1 MLTDD
6 DMAKIGGVP
15 EPSGD
20 EARRFLSPGAS
31 VPMSDFDRVIER
43 RGTHATKWDLM
54 AKLSGITAEDAIP
67 MWVAD
72 MDFAA
77 PSGVTEALTAIIGRG
92 VHGYYADTGSWAA
105 ALADWLARR
114 HGLSIDPAWV
124 SQTPGVVAGLGLI
137 LQAVSEPGD
146 DVVVFP
152 PVYHAFR
159 RIILANDRRILDA
172 QLVERQGRYVMDLD
186 ALHAA
191 LTPRTRVVFF
201 CSPHNPGGTVWSAEE
216 IRALAAFC
224 SEHDLILVSDEIH
237 CDLVLDRA
245 RHTPTIIA
253 APDIAD
259 RLITCIAAT
268 KTFNLAGAHVGA
280 CVTSNVSLKRRIDA
294 RIAAS
299 GLGSYNSFGMVA
311 TEAAWRTGDGWL
323 DQLLPYLKGNRDLF
337 DPRIEAAA
345 PGARSMRLDATYLA
359 WVNFSGTGLKAD
371 DVAARVSGRA
381 RIFASPGPQFGPGGE
396 TWLRFNFATP
406 RPILAEALDRL
417 DDAFRDLR
425 A

>member
-1 MLTDD
+1 M
-6 DMAKIGGVP
+6 V
-15 EPSGD
+15 
-20 EARRFLSPGAS
+20 
-31 VPMSDFDRVIER
+31 DFDRVIER
-43 RGTHATKWDLM
+43 RGTHASKWDMM
-54 AKLSGITAEDAIP
+54 AKLSGITADDAIP

-77 PSGVTEALTAIIGRG
+77 PPGVTQALAASVERG

-114 HGLSIDPAWV
+114 HGVSIKPEWV
-124 SQTPGVVAGLGLI
+124 SPTPGVVSGLGLI
-137 LQAVSEPGD
+137 LQAVSVSGD
-146 DVVVFP
+146 EVVVFP
-152 PVYHAFR
+152 PAYHAFR
-159 RIILANDRRILDA
+159 KIILANERRILDA

-186 ALHAA
+186 ALRQM
-191 LTPRTRVVFF
+191 LTPRTKVVFF

-216 IRALAAFC
+216 IRALASFC
-224 SEHDLILVSDEIH
+224 AEHDLILVSDEIH
-237 CDLVLDRA
+237 CDLVFDGA
-245 RHTPTIIA
+245 KHIPTIAA
-253 APDIAD
+253 APEIAD
-259 RLITCIAAT
+259 RLITCVAAT

-280 CVTSNVSLKRRIDA
+280 CVTSNPELKRKLDA

-299 GLGSYNSFGMVA
+299 GLGSYAAFGMIA
-311 TEAAWRTGDGWL
+311 TEAAWRTGEAWL
-323 DQLLPYLKGNRDLF
+323 DELLPYLAGNRDLL
-337 DPRIEAAA
+337 DARIEAAA

-371 DVAARVSGRA
+371 DVAKRVSGQA

-406 RPILAEALDRL
+406 RAILGEALDRL

-425 A
+425 G